1 MLLFPVPS
9 TTLIAIVVLALV
21 VTPLSHGFVVTQ
33 QPTSTTISGTRLFA
47 DMSEVRTLLE
57 SNYPVFD
64 AITAKNEALWKKLS
78 DADSFTLFVPS
89 ESAFQSLGEKK
100 VKQLNDDRNFE
111 TTNKVGLF
119 HAIGETVTAEALF
132 ASGGVITMGGEVPV
146 GRSVKGGFFGVG
158 GTEDGGV
165 EVGGCKVTQ
174 TISLDA
180 GIVHEVDGLV
190 SPEIL
195 WRYIDQL
202 RIPGTS

>member
-1 MLLFPVPS
+1 MMMLFPMMPS
-9 TTLIAIVVLALV
+9 TTLFAVVVLALI
-21 VTPLSHGFVVTQ
+21 VTPLSHAFVVVTQ
-33 QPTSTTISGTRLFA
+33 ASRTSSTRLFA

-57 SNYPVFD
+57 SNYPIFD
-64 AITAKNEALWKKLS
+64 AITAKNEELWKKLS

-89 ESAFQSLGEKK
+89 EAAFRSLGEKK

-119 HAIGETVTAEALF
+119 HAIGEVVTAEALF

-174 TISLDA
+174 TIPLEA

-195 WRYIDQL
+195 WRYVDQL
-202 RIPGTS
+202 RIPGSA